1 MTLRAARPSL
11 LAGAHGRATDGVAG
25 RPSTYNSKPRMPISA
40 VAAIRNSHICHG
52 IFSST
57 LAPIKRA
64 GAGTLRRPRQH
75 LRDRRIDTLP
85 LVPDFTVEV
94 VKHHHHLVLPV
105 RGLPPAFRP
114 VSHGQTTMGAFH
126 EQGIFFQHDN
136 RNVA

>member
-64 GAGTLRRPRQH
+64 GAGTLRRPRQIGRAH
-75 LRDRRIDTLP
+75 
-85 LVPDFTVEV
+85 V
-94 VKHHHHLVLPV
+94 
-105 RGLPPAFRP
+105 
-114 VSHGQTTMGAFH
+114 
-126 EQGIFFQHDN
+126 
-136 RNVA
+136 

>member
-11 LAGAHGRATDGVAG
+11 PLRRDGRLTGVSVA
-25 RPSTYNSKPRMPISA
+25 RLPFHNSKPRMPISA
-40 VAAIRNSHICHG
+40 VAAIRISHHG

-75 LRDRRIDTLP
+75 LRDRHIDTLP
-85 LVPDFTVEV
+85 LVSDLAVEV